1 MGEELCWSVGVKAP
15 LLSLRGLGLL
25 AGAVVLV
32 SCATPEAEITR
43 EVRATGDAV
52 TASVLAT
59 NHALGVFR
67 SLNAEAREAG
77 GSEATA
83 AILMKVADA
92 AQACTVANERVLG
105 LDKITAGQR
114 ARLKAAKST
123 FEGTMDEE
131 KTGFDLLLSKAER
144 YGGDS
149 RVRYALADLE
159 DQVKA
164 VVDSSRAVT
173 GKFDL

>member
-1 MGEELCWSVGVKAP
+1 M
-15 LLSLRGLGLL
+15 

-43 EVRATGDAV
+43 QVRATAEPV
-52 TASVLAT
+52 KASVLAT

-67 SLNAEAREAG
+67 SIHAQAEQAG

-83 AILMKVADA
+83 VVLMKVADA
-92 AQACTVANERVLG
+92 AQACTAANERVLA
-105 LDKITAGQR
+105 LDKITPAQR
-114 ARLKAAKST
+114 AELKAANGA
-123 FEGTMDEE
+123 FEGTMDAE
-131 KTGFDLLLSKAER
+131 KAGFDLLMNKAEQ